1 MPVLFEDRAAL
12 AIDKPAY
19 WMLIPFTWQRTNRN
33 LQAALTSSI
42 AAGHFWARAR
52 NLRFLRYVHRLDAE
66 TTGVLLFGK
75 NKGAVQTL
83 GRLFEMGRI
92 SKRYLAVVH
101 GRPKAASWECTVGL
115 SEVAGAPGRMC
126 LDARGGKPSATRFN
140 LLDTRGGLT
149 LIEASPLTGR
159 THQIRLHLRHAE
171 LPIVGDALYGRPDA
185 DGRPAFH
192 QDRYP
197 MGLRAVGLAYR
208 CPFTSRP
215 VCIRASSDDFLR
227 AFGFDAAPRNSSNG
241 GTDRQRGLQLG
252 AGQSEDQA

>member
-1 MPVLFEDRAAL
+1 MPVLFENRAAL

-115 SEVAGAPGRMC
+115 GEVAGAPGRMC
-126 LDARGGKPSATRFN
+126 LDARHGKPSATRFN
-140 LLDTRGGLT
+140 LLDTRNELA
-149 LIEASPLTGR
+149 LIEARPLTGR
-159 THQIRLHLRHAE
+159 THQIRLHLHHAG
-171 LPIVGDALYGRPDA
+171 LPIVGDPMYGRPDA
-185 DGRPAFH
+185 DERLGL
-192 QDRYP
+192 DREKYP

-208 CPFTSRP
+208 CPFTSRS
-215 VCIRASSDDFLR
+215 VSIEASGGDFLR
-227 AFGFDAAPRNSSNG
+227 TFSFEAAPVIRPPETCSS
-241 GTDRQRGLQLG
+241 R
-252 AGQSEDQA
+252 